1 MNNAD
6 KTALDMTSAFLGAT
20 RVCLYAANNASATS
34 ARMDESFI
42 LHSDADKQVTRD
54 FSKAVSPR
62 QLMSRE
68 LSMSEE
74 EPLSGGFPKSGG
86 TDTDSTHS
94 LSGSSSREAIPTKP
108 VTPVIP
114 IPRPTPAIPTPVPA
128 TTAPATDPDSAN
140 PADSA
145 DRADTT

>member
-54 FSKAVSPR
+54 FSRAVSPR
-62 QLMSRE
+62 KLMSGK

-94 LSGSSSREAIPTKP
+94 FSGSCSREAIPTKP

-114 IPRPTPAIPTPVPA
+114 TPVPA
-128 TTAPATDPDSAN
+128 TTAPATDFDSAN